1 MRRLGRMPQN
11 ETVSDI
17 THLPSTILDT
27 FIPGYSLV
35 SKYLLDVFAFD
46 ISIIASVCVLAFA
59 FAFGGQFAM
68 KHIGAQFFRYFS
80 ASITIYNYDPIYDNI
95 LEWVAEQQA
104 LRQVRN
110 LKAYSA
116 GESFDEDSDAMKAV
130 QDLAED
136 SIFNF
141 NNWAASSPPHYQPHT
156 GFHRFWHK
164 GTLFWFSVDKDRIP
178 GGFMGMMVQDEERI
192 TLTTLGRSTAPVKE
206 LILEMRDRH
215 LAHQTSKTVIRRPSP
230 KEQRGRGRSA
240 WNKVAMR
247 PSRPM
252 GTVVLD
258 DKQKAMVLKDI
269 NDFLHPKTPRWYA
282 NRGIPYRRGYLF
294 HGPPGTGK
302 TSLSFALA
310 GVFGLDIY
318 CLSLSEATL
327 TEEDLITLFNSL
339 PRRCVV
345 LLEDIDSAGVLR
357 KKTESEEDSNKKADG
372 NKKTDSN
379 KMADGKMADGK
390 ERRKGKADEGDRRKD
405 EKEGEDPATATASAI
420 AKAVAQAVKG
430 ANDASEAG
438 RRGPSLNNQGISMS
452 GLLNAIDGVA
462 SQEGRVL
469 VMTTNYPEK
478 LDDALVRPGRIDMKI
493 EFALANGQQTR
504 ELFMRMYCEDTQDLM
519 RQPLKLSEILPI
531 TAGGDG
537 SLSVEHSTSENRKL
551 SKTLVPYLI
560 EKSANSHIEKP
571 HVAEPTPPLTPT
583 RPASSPNSVHSGST
597 IDELATAFADAL
609 PEGVFS
615 PAEIQGYLLTRK
627 KDPLK
632 AVVEVVA
639 WRDAELRKKQPKKP
653 EKDNTAESESKA
665 GEAGNGKGDG
675 AASSKTDN
683 STPKAEVSP
692 ETGIKA
698 LIGTAEGESESES
711 ASSTTSESSGVSEV
725 SIGDFGDE

>member
-1 MRRLGRMPQN
+1 M
-11 ETVSDI
+11 SDI

-27 FIPGYSLV
+27 FIPGYSIM
-35 SKYLLDVFAFD
+35 SKYILDTFAFD
-46 ISIIASVCVLAFA
+46 ISIISSICVLAFVSS
-59 FAFGGQFAM
+59 FGGQFIM
-68 KHIGAQFFRYFS
+68 KHISQQFFSYFS

-95 LEWVAEQQA
+95 LDWVAEQAA

-110 LKAYSA
+110 LKGYSA
-116 GESFDEDSDAMKAV
+116 GESYDEDTDEMKAV
-130 QDLAED
+130 QDLSED

-141 NNWAASSPPHYQPHT
+141 NNWAASSPPLYQPHT

-164 GTLFWFSVDKDRIP
+164 GRLFWFSVDKDRVP
-178 GGFMGMMVQDEERI
+178 GGFMGLMVQDQERV
-192 TLTTLGRSTAPVKE
+192 TLTTIGRSTAPIKALV
-206 LILEMRDRH
+206 LETRDRH

-240 WNKVAMR
+240 WNKVAVR

-258 DKQKAMVLKDI
+258 DKQKAIVLKDI
-269 NDFLHPKTPRWYA
+269 NDFLHPRTPRWYA

-357 KKTESEEDSNKKADG
+357 KKTEGEEEKKEG
-372 NKKTDSN
+372 
-379 KMADGKMADGK
+379 GKGRRRGK
-390 ERRKGKADEGDRRKD
+390 LDEGEKVKD
-405 EKEGEDPATATASAI
+405 EKKENEDPSAAAASTI
-420 AKAVAQAVKG
+420 AKAVAEAVKG

-438 RRGPSLNNQGISMS
+438 RRGPSLNNQGVSMS

-469 VMTTNYPEK
+469 VMTTNHPEK
-478 LDDALVRPGRIDMKI
+478 LDEALVRPGRVDMKI
-493 EFALANGQQTR
+493 EFALANKQQSR
-504 ELFMRMYCEDTQDLM
+504 ELFVRMYCEDTQDLM

-531 TAGGDG
+531 SAGGDG
-537 SLSVEHSTSENRKL
+537 EFLDKQRTSHSHSTSNGSVKA
-551 SKTLVPYLI
+551 P
-560 EKSANSHIEKP
+560 SANGHIEKP
-571 HVAEPTPPLTPT
+571 YLAEPTPPLTPIKQ
-583 RPASSPNSVHSGST
+583 AYSSSSVQAGSS
-597 IDELATAFADAL
+597 IEELATAFADAL
-609 PEGVFS
+609 PEAVFS
-615 PAEIQGYLLTRK
+615 PAEIQGFLLTQK

-632 AVVEVVA
+632 AVLDVAA
-639 WRDAELRKKQPKKP
+639 WRDAELRKKEPNKTG
-653 EKDNTAESESKA
+653 KDDTESKA
-665 GEAGNGKGDG
+665 NAGEVEEGQKSAPAGLKD
-675 AASSKTDN
+675 D
-683 STPKAEVSP
+683 PKLKVELQPASP
-692 ETGIKA
+692 ETGSEA
-698 LIGTAEGESESES
+698 LIKTAEGGSRSESSRS
-711 ASSTTSESSGVSEV
+711 ASSEGASSGVSGGIVED
-725 SIGDFGDE
+725 SGDE

>member
-1 MRRLGRMPQN
+1 MRRLGRLPEN

-27 FIPGYSLV
+27 FIPGYSLI
-35 SKYLLDVFAFD
+35 SKYILDTFAFD
-46 ISIIASVCVLAFA
+46 ISIIASLCVLVFA
-59 FAFGGQFAM
+59 FSFGGQFVM
-68 KHIGAQFFRYFS
+68 KHISQQFFSYFS
-80 ASITIYNYDPIYDNI
+80 SSVTIYNYDPIYENI
-95 LEWVAEQQA
+95 LDWVSEQAA

-110 LKAYSA
+110 LKGYSA
-116 GESFDEDSDAMKAV
+116 GESFDEDSDEMKAV

-141 NNWAASSPPHYQPHT
+141 NNWAASSPPLYQPHT

-164 GTLFWFSVDKDRIP
+164 GRLFWFSVDKDRVP
-178 GGFMGMMVQDEERI
+178 GGFMGMMVQSEERI
-192 TLTTLGRSTAPVKE
+192 TLTTIGRSTAPIKE
-206 LILEMRDRH
+206 LILETRDRH

-252 GTVVLD
+252 GTVVLE

-357 KKTESEEDSNKKADG
+357 KKTEGEDDKKEG
-372 NKKTDSN
+372 
-379 KMADGKMADGK
+379 GKGK
-390 ERRKGKADEGDRRKD
+390 RRGKADEEDQAKD
-405 EKEGEDPATATASAI
+405 DKNESEDPATAAASAI

-438 RRGPSLNNQGISMS
+438 RRGPSLNNQGVSMS

-469 VMTTNYPEK
+469 VMTTNHPEK
-478 LDDALVRPGRIDMKI
+478 LDDALVRPGRVDMKI
-493 EFALANGQQTR
+493 EFALANKQQSK
-504 ELFMRMYCEDTQDLM
+504 ELFTRMYCEDSQDLM
-519 RQPLKLSEILPI
+519 RQPLKLSEILPA

-537 SLSVEHSTSENRKL
+537 GVPVEQKTSESTAKIYGLGEKRLGSAKAPAHYYGNGH
-551 SKTLVPYLI
+551 I
-560 EKSANSHIEKP
+560 EKTAHSANGHIEKP
-571 HVAEPTPPLTPT
+571 YLAEPTPPMTPT
-583 RPASSPNSVHSGST
+583 NQAFSLTSVHAGSS
-597 IDELATAFADAL
+597 IEELATAFAEAL
-609 PEGVFS
+609 PEAVFS
-615 PAEIQGYLLTRK
+615 PAEIQGFLLTQK

-632 AVVEVVA
+632 AFLDVAA
-639 WRDAELRKKQPKKP
+639 WRDAELQKKIP
-653 EKDNTAESESKA
+653 D
-665 GEAGNGKGDG
+665 
-675 AASSKTDN
+675 
-683 STPKAEVSP
+683 
-692 ETGIKA
+692 
-698 LIGTAEGESESES
+698 
-711 ASSTTSESSGVSEV
+711 
-725 SIGDFGDE
+725 